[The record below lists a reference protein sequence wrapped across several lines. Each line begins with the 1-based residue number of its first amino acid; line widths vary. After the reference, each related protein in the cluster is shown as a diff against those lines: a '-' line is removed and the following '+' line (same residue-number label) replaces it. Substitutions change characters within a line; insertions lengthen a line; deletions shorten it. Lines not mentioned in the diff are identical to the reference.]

1 MEERI
6 EFDSVVTEKALN
18 NFKMYHNL
26 HNVGGVFGYIFAV
39 FALVMCVLGI
49 VFGMSTKYIV
59 MMAIFGLFF
68 LLYPYISMR
77 MGSKKQMKTVAAFK
91 APMHYSVG
99 EDKIIVSQNDMSED
113 LLWEQVYKVKFTGSN
128 LILYLSA
135 VRANVLTVDS
145 MGEQAAEFVEMCE
158 KKLKPFQVK
167 VNKTKLRKAISR

>member
-49 VFGMSTKYIV
+49 AFGMSTKYIV

-68 LLYPYISMR
+68 LLHS
-77 MGSKKQMKTVAAFK
+77 
-91 APMHYSVG
+91 
-99 EDKIIVSQNDMSED
+99 
-113 LLWEQVYKVKFTGSN
+113 VKFHIKCFCDYFIF
-128 LILYLSA
+128 LI
-135 VRANVLTVDS
+135 
-145 MGEQAAEFVEMCE
+145 
-158 KKLKPFQVK
+158 
-167 VNKTKLRKAISR
+167 